1 MSWQERP
8 GEFSSREH
16 VQGRGWLRVP
26 AYGSTTATYDIE
38 IECDAH
44 GVAIEAR
51 GVLRADISMMIEA
64 RACGRAS
71 LVLENGQWLSIDVLF
86 VSAAELSFEA
96 TDEKRPIF
104 QGGGSRQSSRR
115 R

>member
-1 MSWQERP
+1 MSLQERP
-8 GEFSSREH
+8 DQFSSRER

-26 AYGSTTATYDIE
+26 AYGSTTATYEME
-38 IECDAH
+38 IACDAH

-64 RACGRAS
+64 RAGGRAS
-71 LVLENGQWLSIDVLF
+71 LVLDNGQWLSINVLM
-86 VSAAELSFEA
+86 VSTAELTFEA
-96 TDEKRPIF
+96 ADKTRPIF
-104 QGGGSRQSSRR
+104 QGGGSLHSYRR